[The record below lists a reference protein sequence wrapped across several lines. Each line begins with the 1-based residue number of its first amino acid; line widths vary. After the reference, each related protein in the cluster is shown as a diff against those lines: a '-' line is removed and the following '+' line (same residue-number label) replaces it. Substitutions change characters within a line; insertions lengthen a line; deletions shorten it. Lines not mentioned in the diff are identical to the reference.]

1 MNILN
6 EEIKMSISD
15 IIVTETDDKGII
27 IFANEDFCKIA
38 GYKKEEL
45 LGSPHN
51 MVRHSDMP
59 KAAFKD
65 LWQTVQSGKIWKGI
79 VKNKTKN
86 GGFYWVNA
94 ETLNKPSG
102 FPAFGSVITS
112 NCISNTRSQ
121 ILFDTTSGASM
132 VNRLMLSFNT
142 PIISWLEF
150 LFFL

>member
-1 MNILN
+1 MN

-27 IFANEDFCKIA
+27 TFANEDFCKIA

-94 ETLNKPSG
+94 TAYPSKKANGELRYISIRIKPTDEEVADAVNLYLTLN
-102 FPAFGSVITS
+102 
-112 NCISNTRSQ
+112 
-121 ILFDTTSGASM
+121 
-132 VNRLMLSFNT
+132 
-142 PIISWLEF
+142 
-150 LFFL
+150 

>member
-1 MNILN
+1 MN

-27 IFANEDFCKIA
+27 TFANEDFCKIA

-79 VKNKTKN
+79 VKNKTKD

-94 ETLNKPSG
+94 TAYPSKKANGELRYISIRIKPTDKGVADAVNLYLSLN
-102 FPAFGSVITS
+102 
-112 NCISNTRSQ
+112 
-121 ILFDTTSGASM
+121 
-132 VNRLMLSFNT
+132 
-142 PIISWLEF
+142 
-150 LFFL
+150 

>member
-1 MNILN
+1 MN
-6 EEIKMSISD
+6 EEIKMSIND
-15 IIVTETDDKGII
+15 IIVTETDAKGII
-27 IFANEDFCKIA
+27 TFANEDFCKIA

-65 LWQTVQSGKIWKGI
+65 LWQTVQDGKLWKGI

-94 ETLNKPSG
+94 TAYPSKKANGELRYISIRIKPTDKEIDDAINLYSTLN
-102 FPAFGSVITS
+102 
-112 NCISNTRSQ
+112 
-121 ILFDTTSGASM
+121 
-132 VNRLMLSFNT
+132 
-142 PIISWLEF
+142 
-150 LFFL
+150 

>member
-1 MNILN
+1 MN
-6 EEIKMSISD
+6 EEIKMSIND
-15 IIVTETDDKGII
+15 IIVTETDAKGII
-27 IFANEDFCKIA
+27 TFANEDFCKIA

-94 ETLNKPSG
+94 TAYPSKKANGELRYISIRIKPTDKEVADAVNLYLTLN
-102 FPAFGSVITS
+102 
-112 NCISNTRSQ
+112 
-121 ILFDTTSGASM
+121 
-132 VNRLMLSFNT
+132 
-142 PIISWLEF
+142 
-150 LFFL
+150 

>member
-1 MNILN
+1 MN

-27 IFANEDFCKIA
+27 TFANEDFCKIA

-65 LWQTVQSGKIWKGI
+65 LWQTVESGKIWKGI

-94 ETLNKPSG
+94 TAYPSKKANGELRYISIRIKPTDKEVADAVNLYLTLN
-102 FPAFGSVITS
+102 
-112 NCISNTRSQ
+112 
-121 ILFDTTSGASM
+121 
-132 VNRLMLSFNT
+132 
-142 PIISWLEF
+142 
-150 LFFL
+150 

>member
-1 MNILN
+1 MN

-27 IFANEDFCKIA
+27 TFANEDFCKIA

-79 VKNKTKN
+79 VKNKTKD

-94 ETLNKPSG
+94 TAYPSKKANGELRYISIRIKPTDKEV
-102 FPAFGSVITS
+102 ADAVYLYLT
-112 NCISNTRSQ
+112 
-121 ILFDTTSGASM
+121 
-132 VNRLMLSFNT
+132 
-142 PIISWLEF
+142 
-150 LFFL
+150 

>member
-1 MNILN
+1 MN

-15 IIVTETDDKGII
+15 IIDTETDDKGII
-27 IFANEDFCKIA
+27 TFANEDFCKIA

-79 VKNKTKN
+79 VKNKTKD

-94 ETLNKPSG
+94 TAYPSKKANGELRYISIRIKPTDKEVAEAVNLYLTLN
-102 FPAFGSVITS
+102 
-112 NCISNTRSQ
+112 
-121 ILFDTTSGASM
+121 
-132 VNRLMLSFNT
+132 
-142 PIISWLEF
+142 
-150 LFFL
+150 

>member
-1 MNILN
+1 MN

-27 IFANEDFCKIA
+27 TFANEDFCKIA

-65 LWQTVQSGKIWKGI
+65 LWQTVQDGKLWKGI

-94 ETLNKPSG
+94 TAYPSKKANGELRYISIRIKPTDKEIVDAIKLYSTLN
-102 FPAFGSVITS
+102 
-112 NCISNTRSQ
+112 
-121 ILFDTTSGASM
+121 
-132 VNRLMLSFNT
+132 
-142 PIISWLEF
+142 
-150 LFFL
+150 

>member
-1 MNILN
+1 MN

-27 IFANEDFCKIA
+27 TFANEDFCKIA

-94 ETLNKPSG
+94 TAYPSKKANGELRYISIRIKPTDKEIADALKLYSTLN
-102 FPAFGSVITS
+102 
-112 NCISNTRSQ
+112 
-121 ILFDTTSGASM
+121 
-132 VNRLMLSFNT
+132 
-142 PIISWLEF
+142 
-150 LFFL
+150 

>member
-1 MNILN
+1 MN

-27 IFANEDFCKIA
+27 TFANEDFCKIA

-79 VKNKTKN
+79 VKNKTKD

-94 ETLNKPSG
+94 TAYPSKKANGELRYISIRIKPTDKEVADAVILYLTLN
-102 FPAFGSVITS
+102 
-112 NCISNTRSQ
+112 
-121 ILFDTTSGASM
+121 
-132 VNRLMLSFNT
+132 
-142 PIISWLEF
+142 
-150 LFFL
+150 

>member
-1 MNILN
+1 MN

-27 IFANEDFCKIA
+27 TFANEDFCKIA

-94 ETLNKPSG
+94 TAYPSKKANGELRYISIRIKPTDKEVADAVNLYLTLN
-102 FPAFGSVITS
+102 
-112 NCISNTRSQ
+112 
-121 ILFDTTSGASM
+121 
-132 VNRLMLSFNT
+132 
-142 PIISWLEF
+142 
-150 LFFL
+150 

>member
-1 MNILN
+1 MN

-27 IFANEDFCKIA
+27 TFANEDFCKIA

-79 VKNKTKN
+79 VKNKSKD
-86 GGFYWVNA
+86 GGYYWVNA
-94 ETLNKPSG
+94 TAYPSKKANGELRYISIRIKPTDKEVADAVNLYLTLN
-102 FPAFGSVITS
+102 
-112 NCISNTRSQ
+112 
-121 ILFDTTSGASM
+121 
-132 VNRLMLSFNT
+132 
-142 PIISWLEF
+142 
-150 LFFL
+150 

>member
-1 MNILN
+1 MN

-27 IFANEDFCKIA
+27 TFANEDFCKIA

-94 ETLNKPSG
+94 TAYPSKKANGELRYISVRIKPTEKEVSNAIALYATLK
-102 FPAFGSVITS
+102 
-112 NCISNTRSQ
+112 
-121 ILFDTTSGASM
+121 
-132 VNRLMLSFNT
+132 
-142 PIISWLEF
+142 
-150 LFFL
+150 

>member
-1 MNILN
+1 MN

-27 IFANEDFCKIA
+27 TFANEDFCKIA

-94 ETLNKPSG
+94 TAYPSKKANGELRYISIRIKPTDKEVADAVNLYLTL
-102 FPAFGSVITS
+102 I
-112 NCISNTRSQ
+112 
-121 ILFDTTSGASM
+121 
-132 VNRLMLSFNT
+132 
-142 PIISWLEF
+142 
-150 LFFL
+150 